1 MTQQE
6 RNMLEANRRLTD
18 INNER
23 LSDIYLLIKYITGS
37 KETKEDIRNEI
48 REIIHYYRNLKRQ
61 KRWKRKI

>member
-61 KRWKRKI
+61 KR